1 MMTMPTKGRRDEQ
14 SGLSGKPA
22 IPIQG
27 TDAGSRAAFHGVLL
41 MILVALLNALDVIIV
56 RSLSPDVHPFIIG
69 FTRALFGLIVVLP
82 WIMRRPGIL
91 RSNFRVRHLLRAAL
105 KLASLIAFFAAY
117 AMAPLADATAIA
129 FTAPIFVTIGAWLF
143 LAERLQTVRV
153 VAVVVGF
160 VGVVVV
166 LRPGDDHVISAGLLL
181 ALLGSVLTAVIQL
194 VLKSMSSHDTT
205 ATLVAWNLI
214 LTVPLAII
222 PASLVWTTPTGAQC
236 ALLALQGCLGA
247 LTMGLATKAMSL
259 ADASFIVPFEFLRL
273 PFVAAL
279 AFAIFSETVSQAT
292 WVGGAIIFGSIILMA
307 RSARRRPG

>member
-1 MMTMPTKGRRDEQ
+1 LPGFQ
-14 SGLSGKPA
+14 A
-22 IPIQG
+22 
-27 TDAGSRAAFHGVLL
+27 TDPSRRAAFHGVLL

-91 RSNFRVRHLLRAAL
+91 RSNYGVRHLLRAAL

-117 AMAPLADATAIA
+117 SMAPLADATAIA

-143 LAERLQTVRV
+143 LAERLQTLRV
-153 VAVVVGF
+153 AAVIIGF
-160 VGVVVV
+160 IGVVVV
-166 LRPGDDHVISAGLLL
+166 LRPGDDQVISAGLLL
-181 ALLGSVLTAVIQL
+181 ALLGAVLAAVIQL
-194 VLKSMSSHDTT
+194 ILKSMSSHDTT
-205 ATLVAWNLI
+205 ETLVAWNLI
-214 LTVPLAII
+214 LTVPLAVI
-222 PASLVWTTPTGAQC
+222 PAALVWTTPTGAQC

-279 AFAIFSETVSQAT
+279 AFIVFGEMVSQTT
-292 WVGGAIIFGSIILMA
+292 WFGGAIIFGSIILMA
-307 RSARRRPG
+307 RSARRYPG